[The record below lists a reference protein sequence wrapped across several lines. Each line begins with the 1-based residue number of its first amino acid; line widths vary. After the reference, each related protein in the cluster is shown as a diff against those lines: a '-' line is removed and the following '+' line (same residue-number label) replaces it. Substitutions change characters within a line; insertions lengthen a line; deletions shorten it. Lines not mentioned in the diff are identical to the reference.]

1 MATTTQTQTALVGD
15 NDGNI
20 VLSRSAPVPRLTDDD
35 HIAVSVKAVSL
46 NPVDTKMVGAY
57 HTPDAISGCDFAGV
71 VTAVGPAV
79 ATCSDIK
86 VGDRVC
92 AAISGLNP
100 LRPENGAFGEHA
112 TAPAWASLKIPPSWS
127 FAHGASLGTPWMT
140 VGMALFW
147 SLDLDRGPLLELSGQ
162 ADPRPAATNGDKKP
176 TTVLVSGGASA
187 TGTATIQL
195 LKLAGYDVVATCS
208 PRNSELV
215 RSYGADRVF
224 DYHSP
229 GCAADIKAHT
239 RNVLRYAVDCITSP
253 DSTRLCYAALGRA
266 GGRYTALDAYSEAVT
281 ATRKIVRADWV
292 LGPELL
298 GEDIAW
304 PAPHGRPA
312 NPEAKAFCVEWTRTL
327 QGLLDRGLIRPHPL
341 RVSDKGLKGVLDG
354 FAEIRAKK
362 VSGEK
367 LVYTL

>member
-1 MATTTQTQTALVGD
+1 
-15 NDGNI
+15 
-20 VLSRSAPVPRLTDDD
+20 
-35 HIAVSVKAVSL
+35 
-46 NPVDTKMVGAY
+46 
-57 HTPDAISGCDFAGV
+57 
-71 VTAVGPAV
+71 
-79 ATCSDIK
+79 
-86 VGDRVC
+86 
-92 AAISGLNP
+92 
-100 LRPENGAFGEHA
+100 
-112 TAPAWASLKIPPSWS
+112 
-127 FAHGASLGTPWMT
+127 MT

-147 SLDLDRGPLLELSGQ
+147 SLDLDREPLLELSGL
-162 ADPRPAATNGDKKP
+162 ADPRAAASNGGKKP

-215 RSYGADRVF
+215 RSYGADCVF

-327 QGLLDRGLIRPHPL
+327 QGLLDRGLIHPHPL